1 MDVFEAI
8 SVRRSVRSYADRA
21 IPEDVLARLCQAMH
35 SAPSA
40 CNLQPWHFV
49 LVADKRLRQQIAKV
63 ASDQMWIAAAPIL
76 VVACGLPG
84 QAYQYMGGQHN
95 SVDIDVAI
103 AIDHLALAAVAEGL
117 GTCWIGA
124 FPELEVKRLLGIPDG
139 VKVVT
144 MTPLG
149 YPATAD
155 LHRPVNQQDRKL
167 VTEIFSMNRY
177 EGNPNDEYGD

>member
-1 MDVFEAI
+1 MNVFEAI
-8 SVRRSVRSYADRA
+8 RRRRSVRNYASRP
-21 IPEDVLARLCQAMH
+21 IPDEVLARLCQALRM
-35 SAPSA
+35 APSA

-49 LVADKRLRQQIAKV
+49 LVSDPDLRQQLAH
-63 ASDQMWIAAAPIL
+63 AANDQHFIAAAPVT

-84 QAYQYMGGQHN
+84 QAYQRMGGTGN

-103 AIDHLALAAVAEGL
+103 ALDHLMLAAAAEGL

-124 FPELEVKRLLGIPDG
+124 FAEPEVKRLIGAPAA
-139 VKVVT
+139 VKVVA

-155 LHRPVNQQDRKL
+155 LQHPLQETDRKPL
-167 VTEIFSMNRY
+167 AAILSADRY
-177 EGNPNDEYGD
+177 GGPPA

>member
-1 MDVFEAI
+1 MNVFEAI
-8 SVRRSVRSYADRA
+8 SMRRSVRNYSPRP
-21 IPEDVLARLCQAMH
+21 IPDEVMVRMCQVLHM
-35 SAPSA
+35 APSA

-49 LVADKRLRQQIAKV
+49 LVLDQTLRQQLAK
-63 ASDQMWIAAAPIL
+63 AANEQNWMAAAPIT

-84 QAYQYMGGQHN
+84 QAYQHMGGHGN

-103 AIDHLALAAVAEGL
+103 ALDHLMLAAAADGL

-124 FPELEVKRLLGIPDG
+124 FSEPAIKRLIDAPPD
-139 VKVVT
+139 VKVVA

-155 LHRPVNQQDRKL
+155 LQHRLQSADRKPL
-167 VTEIFSMNRY
+167 AEIFSADRY
-177 EGNPNDEYGD
+177 HGPRA

>member
-8 SVRRSVRSYADRA
+8 SVRRSVRSYAERA
-21 IPEDVLARLCQAMH
+21 IPEDVLARLCQALH

-49 LVADKRLRQQIAKV
+49 LVADKRLRQQIAK
-63 ASDQMWIAAAPIL
+63 AANDQQWIATAPII

-103 AIDHLALAAVAEGL
+103 AVDHLTLAAVAEGL

-124 FPELEVKRLLGIPDG
+124 FPEGEIKRLLGIPDAA
-139 VKVVT
+139 KVVA
-144 MTPLG
+144 MMPLG
-149 YPATAD
+149 YPASTS
-155 LHRPVNQQDRKL
+155 LHRAIHPHDRKP
-167 VTEIFSMNRY
+167 VDEIFSVNRY
-177 EGNPNDEYGD
+177 EGPAV